1 MGEVEI
7 RELDLEGLRNY
18 LKEVEEQKF
27 YLEMKD
33 RWSRE
38 DFDRADQ
45 LSVQIKTL
53 RKMIKQKEE
62 EQS

>member
-7 RELDLEGLRNY
+7 RELDLDGLRNY

-33 RWSRE
+33 HWSRE

-45 LSVQIKTL
+45 LSVQIQTL

>member
-7 RELDLEGLRNY
+7 RELDLDGLRNY